1 MGPFSLP
8 KHVKLQPF
16 NAFFILVQCTKH
28 LPHLMQVVSSKTT
41 YMSVVCNIFMSAPSD
56 YHKCLSANVA

>member
-8 KHVKLQPF
+8 KHVKLKLF
-16 NAFFILVQCTKH
+16 NAFFIFVQCTKH

-41 YMSVVCNIFMSAPSD
+41 DMSIMS
-56 YHKCLSANVA
+56 